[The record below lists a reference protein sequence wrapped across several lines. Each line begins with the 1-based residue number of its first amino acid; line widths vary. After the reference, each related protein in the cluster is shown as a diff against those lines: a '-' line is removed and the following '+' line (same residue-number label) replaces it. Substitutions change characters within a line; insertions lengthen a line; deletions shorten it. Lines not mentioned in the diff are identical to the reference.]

1 MRGAS
6 RAATLACA
14 ALLACALPAAAQTG
28 AAPGGAAPSEAAR
41 TLELDE
47 GVRIAYTLRTHAPDA
62 HLLDPAAELKP
73 DSPLATAKLL
83 NRYLVAGDLV
93 EAAALSN
100 APKRRFEVFRDYRNS
115 VGPDEFKRIFAQ
127 YFDPAN
133 RLLAEIAIGP
143 HALLIWQ
150 MGEATERAG
159 RLAGQY
165 FKEIE
170 GRWLMDDVS
179 SPERSSLRR
188 VLEAYRTGRLP

>member
-1 MRGAS
+1 MRGA
-6 RAATLACA
+6 LAA
-14 ALLACALPAAAQTG
+14 ALLSCALPALAQ
-28 AAPGGAAPSEAAR
+28 SEAAR

-47 GVRIAYTLRTHAPDA
+47 GVRIAYTLRTHPPGA
-62 HLLDPAAELKP
+62 HLLDPAAELAP
-73 DSPLATAKLL
+73 TSPLATAKLL

-100 APKRRFEVFRDYRNS
+100 APKRRFEVFREYREA
-115 VGPDEFKRIFAQ
+115 VGADEFKRIFLQ

-150 MGEATERAG
+150 MNEASERPG

-165 FKEIE
+165 FMELE

-179 SPERSSLRR
+179 SEQRSNLRR
-188 VLEAYRTGRLP
+188 VLEAYRSGKLP

>member
-1 MRGAS
+1 M
-6 RAATLACA
+6 RAALAA
-14 ALLACALPAAAQTG
+14 ALLACALPAAAQ
-28 AAPGGAAPSEAAR
+28 SETAR

-47 GVRIAYTLRTHAPDA
+47 GVRIAFTLRTHPPGA
-62 HLLDPAAELKP
+62 HLLDPTAELAP
-73 DSPLATAKLL
+73 TSPLATAKLL
-83 NRYLVAGDLV
+83 NRYLVSGDLV

-100 APKRRFEVFRDYRNS
+100 APKRRFEVFREYRDA
-115 VGPDEFKRIFAQ
+115 VGADEFKRIFAQ

-133 RLLAEIAIGP
+133 RLLAEIAIGA

-150 MGEATERAG
+150 MSEATERPG

-179 SPERSSLRR
+179 SEQRSTLRR
-188 VLEAYRTGRLP
+188 VLEAYRSGKLSLP